1 MLLITHV
8 ANMCSLV
15 TSVRKMNNAR
25 EADKRDTHSEV

>member
-8 ANMCSLV
+8 ANMWSLFIF
-15 TSVRKMNNAR
+15 VRRMNDAR